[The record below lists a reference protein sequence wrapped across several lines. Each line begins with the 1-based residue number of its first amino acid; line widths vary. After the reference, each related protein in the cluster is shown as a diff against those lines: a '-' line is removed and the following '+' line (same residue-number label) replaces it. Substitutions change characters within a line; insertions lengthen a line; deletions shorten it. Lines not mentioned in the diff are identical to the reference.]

1 MKQNGNGHKSI
12 QLPDAFVPM
21 LAGNPD
27 GFIARM
33 EGRRLILEPK
43 PSAKR
48 GSGRTTKTVLAPTTD
63 VAGRRKG
70 SPVSEASARPTFL
83 YTVKDRRLSLESA
96 KRYGL
101 SPTRLKVLQAVYKA
115 KKGLKAADI
124 MARCKLPH
132 GSVQQTLH
140 WLRTHEMIDGHPIT
154 L

>member
-1 MKQNGNGHKSI
+1 MKNGNNGHAKGN
-12 QLPDAFVPM
+12 QLPSAFVP
-21 LAGNPD
+21 LLGNLD

-33 EGRRLILEPK
+33 EGTGKNARLILEPK
-43 PSAKR
+43 PLGKAKATN
-48 GSGRTTKTVLAPTTD
+48 GRKPSTEAAAAETTAP
-63 VAGRRKG
+63 VG
-70 SPVSEASARPTFL
+70 RPTFL
-83 YTVKDRRLSLESA
+83 YTVKDHRLSLEQA

-140 WLRTHEMIDGHPIT
+140 WLREHQMIDHTVLG
-154 L
+154 